1 METYATV
8 IIPYSNSHAPLMPR
22 AVLSALRQ
30 TVPCVILA
38 IRDDLAAG
46 PGALRN
52 YGADIAPT
60 PFVTFLDADD
70 TLHPTFL
77 EECLGAWQPG
87 RYVYTDH
94 NGGRGRFHAA
104 NPACIWRG
112 GSWHVV
118 TSLLPTG
125 DVQRLRFNE
134 TMTGGED
141 GEFYRRL
148 RLAGV
153 CGIHVPNAL
162 MEYRAEGQRSV
173 KWLESAAYQRDIAR
187 IKQEYGDDR
196 MSDEQ
201 CGTCGGGGNVSVDVP
216 PLGEPQEG
224 SVLARAMWGGNGQKR
239 GRVTGRLYAR
249 AGNGRLM
256 YVDARD
262 VDGVQWERATPTQ
275 SEAYKQFD
283 SVQQLGAWLFNASE
297 GVGVPDQ
304 YNPFKSDDP
313 PIDTERGD
321 FADQLSLVKWD

>member
-8 IIPYSNSHAPLMPR
+8 IVPYAPWHSQLMPR
-22 AVLSALRQ
+22 AVASALAQ
-30 TVPCVILA
+30 TVPVCVLA
-38 IRDDLAAG
+38 IRDDLARG

-77 EECLGAWQPG
+77 EDCLNVWHPG
-87 RYVYTDH
+87 RYVYVDH

-104 NPACIWRG
+104 SPGCIWRG

-118 TSLLPTG
+118 TTLLPTG
-125 DVQRLRFNE
+125 DVRHIRFNE

-153 CGIHVPNAL
+153 CGIHVPKAL
-162 MEYRAEGQRSV
+162 MEYRVEGQRSI

-187 IKQEYGDDR
+187 IKQDYGDER
-196 MSDEQ
+196 MSENEQ
-201 CGTCGGGGNVSVDVP
+201 CGTCGGGGNISVDVP
-216 PLGEPQEG
+216 PLGEPFEG

-256 YVDARD
+256 YIDARD
-262 VDGVQWERATPTQ
+262 VDGVQWERATPQQ

-283 SVQQLGAWLFNASE
+283 SVQKLGVWLFNASE
-297 GVGVPDQ
+297 AP
-304 YNPFKSDDP
+304 YNPFINNDP
-313 PIDTERGD
+313 PVSTERGD
-321 FADQLSLVKWD
+321 FADQLKLAKLD